1 MSLRAVSLARW
12 RQRTVRERRV
22 LSLGACVLAALLA
35 YGVLW
40 VPWQATRARL
50 AADNARLTADLAW
63 LQGLAPRVQALRAAQ
78 GEDAPAAGA
87 LPVRL
92 DASLRAAGFGAR
104 LRRLEPAPDGGV
116 RVWLDEVPFDGLV
129 GWLGRVTAQGITV
142 ERFGVT
148 PGASPGRV
156 NARLT
161 VRD

>member
-35 YGVLW
+35 YGGLW

-78 GEDAPAAGA
+78 GEGAPAAGA
-87 LPVRL
+87 
-92 DASLRAAGFGAR
+92 A
-104 LRRLEPAPDGGV
+104 
-116 RVWLDEVPFDGLV
+116 
-129 GWLGRVTAQGITV
+129 
-142 ERFGVT
+142 
-148 PGASPGRV
+148 
-156 NARLT
+156 
-161 VRD
+161 